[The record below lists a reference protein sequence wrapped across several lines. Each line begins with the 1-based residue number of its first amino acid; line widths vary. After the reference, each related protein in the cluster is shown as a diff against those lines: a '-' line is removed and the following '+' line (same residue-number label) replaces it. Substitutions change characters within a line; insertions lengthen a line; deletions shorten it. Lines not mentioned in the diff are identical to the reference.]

1 MQSTGITEMEPGF
14 TELMIQRDRQR
25 QSKSTCTQSNYEL
38 IDAGEVQDDNV
49 CVCVVWGSSYFILS
63 GHSWSGEADVSAE
76 ARRT

>member
-25 QSKSTCTQSNYEL
+25 QSKSACTQSNYEL

-49 CVCVVWGSSYFILS
+49 CVRGVGEQLFHTEWSQLVWRG
-63 GHSWSGEADVSAE
+63 
-76 ARRT
+76 RRFS

>member
-14 TELMIQRDRQR
+14 TELMIQWDRQR
-25 QSKSTCTQSNYEL
+25 QSKNAWTQSNYEL

-49 CVCVVWGSSYFILS
+49 CVRVVWGSSYFILS
-63 GHSWSGEADVSAE
+63 SHGWSGGADVSAE